1 VITSAAPRAGSIS
14 EAFRALLARGV
25 KEWIVQRTALVT
37 GAAHGIG
44 RAISERLAADG
55 YRVLATDPDGDQLR
69 ANEVFWAD
77 QTLPIT
83 GYVLDC
89 RDRAG
94 VADLL
99 DQEGQ
104 IDVAVNNAGVSGSLG
119 RIPELE
125 RDECERVIGINLLG
139 AFRVAQEAVR
149 RMAPGGRIINLAS
162 RGYLGGAGA
171 AHYVASKAAVVAMTR
186 AMAIELRWDG
196 ILVNAVAPGMIDT
209 RALDFFG
216 DMLAALKRMEP
227 AGEAAP
233 PSAVA
238 DVVAFLASP
247 GARFI
252 TGQVIL
258 VDGGKALGV
267 PPL

>member
-1 VITSAAPRAGSIS
+1 
-14 EAFRALLARGV
+14 
-25 KEWIVQRTALVT
+25 VQKTALVT

-44 RAISERLAADG
+44 RAISERLAAEG
-55 YRVLATDPDGDQLR
+55 YRVLATDPDHDQLQ
-69 ANEVFWAD
+69 ANGVSWAEQD
-77 QTLPIT
+77 LDIS
-83 GYVLDC
+83 GHVLDC
-89 RDRAG
+89 RDRASL
-94 VADLL
+94 VALL
-99 DQEGQ
+99 DRQDG

-119 RIPELE
+119 RIPELD
-125 RDECERVIGINLLG
+125 RDECQRVMGINLLG
-139 AFRVAQEAVR
+139 TFRVAQEAAR
-149 RMAPGGRIINLAS
+149 RMKPGGRIINLAS

-186 AMAIELRWDG
+186 AMAIELRWEG

-227 AGEAAP
+227 SGEAAP
-233 PSAVA
+233 PAAVA
-238 DVVAFLASP
+238 DVVAFLAGP
-247 GARFI
+247 AARLI

-258 VDGGKALGV
+258 VDGGKSLGV

>member
-1 VITSAAPRAGSIS
+1 MLIFGHAEGSNLQKI
-14 EAFRALLARGV
+14 
-25 KEWIVQRTALVT
+25 ALVT

-44 RAISERLAADG
+44 RAIAERLAADG
-55 YRVLATDPDGDQLR
+55 YRVLATDPDRDQLR
-69 ANEVFWAD
+69 ENERIWTD
-77 QTLPIT
+77 QQVAISSH
-83 GYVLDC
+83 VLDC
-89 RDRAG
+89 RDRHG
-94 VADLL
+94 ICELL
-99 DQEGQ
+99 DREGR
-104 IDVAVNNAGVSGSLG
+104 IDVAVNNAGISGSLG
-119 RIPELE
+119 MIPELG

-139 AFRVAQEAVR
+139 AFRVSQEAAR
-149 RMAPGGRIINLAS
+149 RMMQGGRIINIAS

-171 AHYVASKAAVVAMTR
+171 AHYVASKAAMVAMTR
-186 AMAIELRWDG
+186 AMAIELRWEG

-216 DMLAALKRMEP
+216 DMLGALKKMEP
-227 AGEAAP
+227 TGEAAP

-247 GARFI
+247 AARFI
-252 TGQVIL
+252 TGQVLL